1 MARKLRVGFVGLG
14 RVFDLNVR
22 GYLDHPEAK
31 FRRYATPTPLFS
43 RVGRP
48 NTPAPA
54 RRLTSRISY
63 APTST

>member
-22 GYLDHPEAK
+22 GYLIM
-31 FRRYATPTPLFS
+31 RRRRFPRYVTPTPLFS
-43 RVGRP
+43 LVGRA
-48 NTPAPA
+48 NIPAPGRHA
-54 RRLTSRISY
+54 TLRISY